1 MHKYYSM
8 RGMYTTGMASTS
20 RHDVNWRDCPWD
32 EQELEEFYDV
42 ANEGYNNTNG
52 FDPVK
57 P

>member
-42 ANEGYNNTNG
+42 ANEGYNNTNE